1 MAKIGRCIKNFD
13 KTPPPY
19 EFDAFFD
26 ASASKSFISGKMVKP
41 DVIAENLGL
50 RVGANLAEIDFA
62 EKRREILKKIPTLR
76 TISISRVM
84 PAKLRVV
91 AEERTPVARLGVRGQ
106 RRPSGR
112 VVDAEGVVF
121 ICQRDTQ
128 LLPTITEP
136 LPPGVQPGHH
146 IKARMSAA
154 LQLIEACR
162 DPEFSELGVQD
173 VDVSGSENYGD
184 AEVVDAAGI
193 SLGDKLY
200 SFRASDAE
208 GEITFLCPYIKSAD
222 VRRHA
227 PTSVTI
233 TLEDDAPAYVA
244 NIWGDTVLLSPACT
258 SYDAFPD
265 FAARGDRFRAL
276 CRGKENE

>member
-1 MAKIGRCIKNFD
+1 MKANKIQSSGHRGLVLGIAATVGVAAVVGVAICYSRLADLYREQCVITDMAEQVDI
-13 KTPPPY
+13 T
-19 EFDAFFD
+19 
-26 ASASKSFISGKMVKP
+26 SGKMVKP

-62 EKRREILKKIPTLR
+62 EKRRDILKKIPTLR

-84 PAKLRVV
+84 PARLRVV

-106 RRPSGR
+106 RRTSGR

-173 VDVSGSENYGD
+173 VDVSKPDYLLATMGD
-184 AEVVDAAGI
+184 
-193 SLGDKLY
+193 Y
-200 SFRASDAE
+200 SRLKIAW
-208 GEITFLCPYIKSAD
+208 
-222 VRRHA
+222 
-227 PTSVTI
+227 
-233 TLEDDAPAYVA
+233 EDMDAPSSKSRKSLEGRLALLVQTIRTRDA
-244 NIWGDTVLLSPACT
+244 PGTRTWNATMQGRIFADTEE
-258 SYDAFPD
+258 
-265 FAARGDRFRAL
+265 
-276 CRGKENE
+276 KN